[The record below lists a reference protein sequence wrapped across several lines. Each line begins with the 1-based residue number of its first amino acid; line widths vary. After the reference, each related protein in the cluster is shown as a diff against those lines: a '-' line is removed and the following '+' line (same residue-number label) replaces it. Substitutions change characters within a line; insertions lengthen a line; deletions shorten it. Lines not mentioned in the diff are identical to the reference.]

1 MRRLLLAAVAVASFA
16 VPAGTA
22 NASFLVNGC
31 GSGDWTV
38 AQVVVAGREIAQVC
52 TDRPPVV
59 ITCGSICDKIH
70 IY

>member
-1 MRRLLLAAVAVASFA
+1 MRRFFLATAAAVALSAFPAASA
-16 VPAGTA
+16 D
-22 NASFLVNGC
+22 ASFLVDGC

-59 ITCGSICDKIH
+59 IYCSDLCDLIKT
-70 IY
+70 